1 MRISLGGP
9 LEEIRVTPQIAVLGI
24 GETRR
29 LLAKAYDPDGSL
41 ILTGVSYMWSVSP
54 EAARLISVN
63 GQGPAAVVEARD
75 KEGET
80 KVRVRGQLKGVERWG
95 ESTIK
100 VMKSRNEYGFPPPEA
115 VHDPLASWRSRYRAE
130 RGVVEYNTGHRDY
143 ERAKQPGQKG
153 VIRYLA
159 KLYAKEL
166 VLLNFPGVTPA
177 MLLEYMVEVSSRVE
191 ANL

>member
-9 LEEIRVTPQIAVLGI
+9 LEEVRVTPQIAVLGI

-29 LLAKAYDPDGSL
+29 LLAKAYDPDGAL
-41 ILTGVSYMWSVSP
+41 ILTGVAYMWSVSP
-54 EAARLISVN
+54 EAARLIGVN
-63 GQGPAAVVEARD
+63 GQGPGAVVEARD

-100 VMKSRNEYGFPPPEA
+100 VMKSRNEYGFPPPEP
-115 VHDPLASWRSRYRAE
+115 VHDPLGSWRSRYRAE
-130 RGVVEYNTGHRDY
+130 RGVVEYNSGHRDY